1 MPSPKPPQ
9 AVLTPAQLQAA
20 ARALGTGSGGAT
32 QLLALLYDPEV
43 AIERVLSSLKA
54 EPALAAR
61 VLKVA
66 NSPFYRL
73 SGSVGTLDRAVALLG
88 LTAIRGIAAAGCL
101 DRLTP
106 TRSGAAFDP
115 ERFRLHSLAVACAAQ
130 QLSRAA
136 GAGIEGEAF
145 MAGLLHD
152 IGILLLVKASPA
164 AMAHYAPADTADP
177 ADALAHEQAELGAT
191 HEACATVLAQAWQLP
206 DWLQQAVACH
216 HTGDAAAAGEL
227 PLRGLQALPTILML
241 ANHLAHR
248 TGMGLWPICGM
259 APPDSAAPAL
269 GLDAARLD
277 ALALALP
284 DAVAAMTSTS
294 TP

>member
-1 MPSPKPPQ
+1 MSAPTPAQGS
-9 AVLTPAQLQAA
+9 LTPAQLQAA

-43 AIERVLSSLKA
+43 AIERVLASLKA

-101 DRLTP
+101 DKLTP
-106 TRSGAAFDP
+106 SRSGGAFDP
-115 ERFRLHSLAVACAAQ
+115 ERFRLHSLAVGCAAQ

-136 GAGIEGEAF
+136 GAGVDGEAF

-152 IGILLLVKASPA
+152 IGILLLVKAAPE
-164 AMAHYAPADTADP
+164 AMARYVPAGTTDA
-177 ADALAHEQAELGAT
+177 AEALAQEQAALGAT
-191 HEACATVLAQAWQLP
+191 HEACATVLAEAWQLP
-206 DWLQQAVACH
+206 DWLR
-216 HTGDAAAAGEL
+216 AAAATHHTAGDHATTTQ
-227 PLRGLQALPTILML
+227 GLQALPALLAL

-248 TGMGLWPICGM
+248 AGMGLWPICGM
-259 APPDSAAPAL
+259 APPADAAPSL
-269 GLDAARLD
+269 GLDEAQLD

-284 DAVAAMTSTS
+284 DAVAAMAAA
-294 TP
+294 PAA

>member
-1 MPSPKPPQ
+1 MPSPKPPTG
-9 AVLTPAQLQAA
+9 ALTSVQLQAA

-43 AIERVLSSLKA
+43 AIDRVLSSLKA

-130 QLSRAA
+130 QLSRTA
-136 GAGIEGEAF
+136 GAGVDGEAF

-152 IGILLLVKASPA
+152 IGILLLVKAAPE
-164 AMAHYAPADTADP
+164 AMAHYTPC
-177 ADALAHEQAELGAT
+177 DATLAQEQAALGAT

-206 DWLQQAVACH
+206 DWLQAAVSTH
-216 HTGDAAAAGEL
+216 HSAGHADADGRL
-227 PLRGLQALPTILML
+227 GLDALPTLLAL

-248 TGMGLWPICGM
+248 AGMGLWPICSI
-259 APPDSAAPAL
+259 APPAEAAPSL
-269 GLDAARLD
+269 GLDDTQLD
-277 ALALALP
+277 AMAQALP
-284 DAVAAMTSTS
+284 DAVAAMA
-294 TP
+294 PAAA